1 MDILLIT
8 FTLDGMTADQYR
20 DLADQIAPAFAEVPG
35 LVAKTW
41 LADDANAV
49 YGGVYT
55 FTDRDALTAYLDSD
69 LLAQAAATPGI
80 TGVSSSVFGVLPGPT
95 TVTRGA
101 TLAVA

>member
-1 MDILLIT
+1 MDILIIT
-8 FTLDGMTADQYR
+8 FTLDGMTSSQYHQM
-20 DLADQIAPAFAEVPG
+20 ADQIAPAFAEVPG

-41 LADDANAV
+41 LADDDTAV

-55 FTDRDALTAYLDSD
+55 FTDRAALTAYLDSD

-80 TGVSSSVFGVLPGPT
+80 TGVTSAVYGVLDGPT